1 MDCVVKKSELAPNI
15 SMKNI
20 VEKRKKC
27 KWTKRIE
34 RVIIK
39 FKIKKS
45 QKYIVVESEKREC

>member
-20 VEKRKKC
+20 VKKRKKC

-39 FKIKKS
+39 FEIKKS
-45 QKYIVVESEKREC
+45 QKYIVIESEKRQC

>member
-1 MDCVVKKSELAPNI
+1 MDCVVKNSELAPNI